1 VSGKHKSRNPKRK
14 TSWGR
19 GGAGRGNYMAGM
31 LCVLIGVAGCKRD
44 DMADQI
50 KLKPLG
56 DTVLFANGS
65 EGRPLVP
72 HTVSRADTQGTMP
85 LDIPAGLNII
95 GRWQN
100 AIPMDTPYPFE
111 ITAADLRRGQQR
123 VEIYC
128 TPCHSELGDGNGM
141 IPQRGFTRPPSFHSD
156 RLRNA
161 PPAYVYNVIT
171 NGLGAMF
178 PYNDRVPPD
187 DRWRFA
193 AYIKALQLSHRAT
206 VAALP
211 AEEQEKIGEGRK

>member
-1 VSGKHKSRNPKRK
+1 M
-14 TSWGR
+14 R
-19 GGAGRGNYMAGM
+19 GGAWIAGAVSVV
-31 LCVLIGVAGCKRD
+31 VLVAGCKRD

-56 DTVLFANGS
+56 ETVLFANGS

-72 HTVSRADTQGTMP
+72 HTVSRSDTMETMP

-111 ITAADLRRGQQR
+111 IRAADLKRGQQR
-123 VEIYC
+123 FEIYC

-141 IPQRGFTRPPSFHSD
+141 ILQRGFTRPPTFHSD
-156 RLRNA
+156 RMRNA

-178 PYNDRVPPD
+178 PYNDRVAPD
-187 DRWRFA
+187 DRWRIA
-193 AYIKALQLSHRAT
+193 AYIKALQLSQHADVAT
-206 VAALP
+206 LSP
-211 AEEQEKIGEGRK
+211 EGQRTSGEGRR